1 MPTDNSLNTAKGRL
15 FQRQV
20 AKILSRHFGVEFQ
33 LDYPIQIGNPPKEH
47 RFDLVSVDSR
57 YIGECKS
64 YSWTES
70 GNVPSAKMG
79 FVNEAVF
86 FLSFLSPSMVRFI
99 VMRKDLHPKRRET
112 VADFYYR
119 TYRHLLNG
127 VLIIEVDVESGT
139 LRKIG

>member
-1 MPTDNSLNTAKGRL
+1 MPTDNILNTAKGRL

-20 AKILSRHFGVEFQ
+20 AKTASHHFGVEFQ

-47 RFDLVSVDSR
+47 RFDLVSVDSH

-86 FLSFLSPSMVRFI
+86 YLSFLSPSMVRFI
-99 VMRKDLHPKRRET
+99 AMRKDLHPMRRET